1 MKTPKHLWI
10 VGILYLLWSAMGVMD
25 FIMTHTNNQAWLKD
39 FPEELIAFY
48 QGFPIWV
55 DVIWGISISGG
66 LLGALLVLMRKSSA
80 VPVLLLAT
88 IAYVLA
94 TAHNYGIAAGF
105 EIAGGTGTLIFTA
118 AIFVVSLGMY
128 FYAKAMRAA
137 GVLR

>member
-10 VGILYLLWSAMGVMD
+10 VGILYMLWSTMGVMD
-25 FIMTHTNNQAWLKD
+25 FIMTHTNNQTWLEG
-39 FPEELIAFY
+39 FPEEQIAFY

-55 DVIWGISISGG
+55 DVIWCISISGG
-66 LLGALLVLMRKSSA
+66 LIGALLVLMRKSLA

-88 IAYVLA
+88 VTYVLA
-94 TAHNYGIAAGF
+94 TAHNYGIAEGF

-118 AIFVVSLGMY
+118 AIFVASLGMY